1 MKKIVVLP
9 TSIFLGLIILF
20 AILAIAKNS
29 IIKSAIEIASKQVMG
44 VDTDIDQ
51 FSLSIIKQSVSIKG
65 LRLYQPESF
74 PEGIFIDI
82 TEISTTCKAAP
93 LLNKEIHIPKLV
105 LNLKEVI
112 LIKDKSGN
120 LNVDALKIA
129 GKEKSKDH
137 DKKTKIAF
145 QIDEMIL
152 TVEKVIYKKYGQDDK
167 PVIKAFD
174 IGIKDKK
181 YENISSPE
189 QLASKIIGTVLA
201 PMATKAGLKSTAMYG
216 IAAMTGI
223 GMIPVAAES
232 ILFGKGSALTEL
244 DQDIQTVYETSVTTL
259 RKVGEVGK
267 ENKENRT
274 IKGKA
279 SGCNINIKLTATK
292 DGKTQIKVSAK
303 KLLVPKQ
310 KIAGGIL
317 HEITQNL
324 KE

>member
-1 MKKIVVLP
+1 MKKVIILP
-9 TSIFLGLIILF
+9 TSIVLGLIFFVVILTTV
-20 AILAIAKNS
+20 KNR
-29 IIKSAIEIASKQVMG
+29 IIKSAIEITSKQIMG

-51 FSLSIIKQSVSIKG
+51 FSLSIMKQSVSIKG

-82 TEISTTCKAAP
+82 TEINTSCKVSS
-93 LLNKEIHIPKLV
+93 LLSKNIHIPKLV

-120 LNVDALKIA
+120 LNVDALRIA
-129 GKEKSKDH
+129 LDKESR
-137 DKKTKIAF
+137 TKIAF

-152 TVEKVIYKKYGQDDK
+152 TVDKVIYKQYGQDDK

-181 YENISSPE
+181 YENITSPE
-189 QLASKIIGTVLA
+189 QLAGKIIGTVLA
-201 PMATKAGLKSTAMYG
+201 PMATKAGLKSTAIYG
-216 IAAMTGI
+216 IAAVTGI
-223 GMIPVAAES
+223 GMIPIAAES
-232 ILFGKGSALTEL
+232 ILFGKGYALTEL
-244 DQDIQTVYETSVTTL
+244 DQNFQIVYEACVTTL
-259 RKVGEVGK
+259 RKVGEVSN
-267 ENKENRT
+267 ENKEDWI
-274 IKGKA
+274 IKGEA
-279 SGCNINIKLTATK
+279 SGCNISIKLTTTK
-292 DGKTQIKVSAK
+292 DGKTQIKVSAR
-303 KLLVPKQ
+303 KLLLPKQ